1 MWPGGDGPVRG
12 HRGEAAGDAEDPPGV
27 GQGPQVPPV
36 IDVSDILPYSFLMS
50 LLSHDTLY

>member
-36 IDVSDILPYSFLMS
+36 IDVSYILPYRFLMS
-50 LLSHDTLY
+50 FLSHDTLY